1 MARKFDSIGQGMLTE
16 AEKKTKQML
25 NTQVIVELPM
35 EQIVENPDNE
45 RLFGL
50 DKIDKLADTIEDEGF
65 SGAIEVIKIGNDNY
79 EISAGHRR
87 FAAMKELGKTTIPAI
102 IIPEKNESDK
112 AKHLLSSNINNR
124 EITPLMY
131 SRMIPYYVEKVLKPQ
146 KFKGDKRK
154 ELARFFGMSE
164 AQIQRFTR
172 LSKLIPELQKL
183 TENPHFPWSRIM
195 KAAYQEEEV
204 QYEIYDEIKKYMAE
218 YPEEYNSH
226 KIEMICDLVVSR
238 VERRKKQAEIEEQE
252 RKNEGEKVNMQ
263 VATPSVNPL
272 VSEQVNDGET
282 DVYETDPYEE
292 PSSQT
297 ETRNHTEEK
306 GTTEDKVRFE
316 DSMNH
321 GMMKGL
327 RAQELDLPVVKSSST
342 IHAEN
347 LLQTALE
354 QTKRAV
360 ELPIQDR
367 EELKGL
373 IEELSELLDQLKTL
387 C

>member
-1 MARKFDSIGQGMLTE
+1 MLTA

-45 RLFGL
+45 RLFGM
-50 DKIDKLADTIEDEGF
+50 DNIDKLADTIEDEGF
-65 SGAIEVIKIGNDNY
+65 TGAIEVIKIGDDKY

-87 FAAMKELGKTTIPAI
+87 YAAMKELGKATIPAI
-102 IIPEKNESDK
+102 IIPNKNEADK

-131 SRMIPYYVEKVLKPQ
+131 SRMIPYYVEKVLKPSN
-146 KFKGDKRK
+146 FKGDKRK

-183 TENPHFPWSRIM
+183 TENPQFPWSRIM

-238 VERRKKQAEIEEQE
+238 VERRKKQAEIEAQQRESEEQKISTQAAEFPINPPISEPTIE
-252 RKNEGEKVNMQ
+252 RVTEAYENSSHEAS
-263 VATPSVNPL
+263 ATKDENRNYA
-272 VSEQVNDGET
+272 EET
-282 DVYETDPYEE
+282 DK
-292 PSSQT
+292 
-297 ETRNHTEEK
+297 TEE
-306 GTTEDKVRFE
+306 EVRFE
-316 DSMNH
+316 NNMNH
-321 GMMKGL
+321 GMIKGL
-327 RAQELDLPVVKSSST
+327 RAQELDLPVVKSTST

-347 LLQTALE
+347 LIQTAIE

-360 ELPIQDR
+360 ELPIQNR
-367 EELKGL
+367 EELKEL